1 MIKSSIK
8 KTAFL
13 LLLFVFVLQ
22 QSKAWDMA
30 VVNDF
35 IKKPNM
41 KHASIG
47 IKVVEVSSGT
57 VICSYNDQLS
67 LCPASCLK
75 LVSSAAALELLGP
88 DFTYK
93 TVLFTDGVVDSRGVL
108 QGNIYIKGVGD
119 PTLGSEFID
128 VEPEKFMNQ
137 WITDMEKS
145 GIKSVNGKVIAL
157 DGLFAYEGVSSKW
170 IWADIGNYY
179 APGIY
184 GISIFDNMYRLTLKS
199 GASGTSPEIL
209 GWVPAE
215 VSLKFENNLKAAAN
229 DIDSAYIYGEPFS
242 PKRRIFG
249 TIPRNK
255 PSFVIKGDIPDPG
268 LFLAS
273 YFTRMLKKSGILVS
287 GEASSGR
294 IENIHPAEKKILSH
308 TISPDLKEIIQVVN
322 FRSNNHYAE
331 HLFRKI
337 GSEDKVTGFWKSK
350 GLDTDGLFMYDG
362 SGLSP
367 VNAVSVDFLT
377 SLLRY
382 MAIKSK
388 YAEVFYQS
396 LPCAGKEGTVKGFL
410 KDTSLGGNARVKSGS
425 MGGVMSYSGYVARY
439 GKKYAFSVI
448 VNKYNGP
455 QSTVRRQIEQLMV
468 GLFDN
473 P

>member
-1 MIKSSIK
+1 
-8 KTAFL
+8 
-13 LLLFVFVLQ
+13 
-22 QSKAWDMA
+22 MA

-35 IKKPNM
+35 IKKPNL
-41 KHASIG
+41 KHANIG
-47 IKVVEVSSGT
+47 IKVIEVSSGT

-67 LCPASCLK
+67 LCPASCMK
-75 LVSSAAALELLGP
+75 LVSSAAALEFLGQ

-93 TVLFTDGVVDSRGVL
+93 TVLFTDGTVDPQGVL

-128 VEPEKFMNQ
+128 KEPKGFLNQ
-137 WITDMEKS
+137 WIADMKKS

-157 DGLFAYEGVSSKW
+157 DNLFGYEGVSSRW
-170 IWADIGNYY
+170 LWADIGNYY

-184 GISIFDNMYRLTLKS
+184 GISVFDNMYRLTLKS
-199 GASGTSPEIL
+199 EISGTKPEIVA
-209 GWVPAE
+209 WEPPEVP
-215 VSLKFENNLKAAAN
+215 LKFDNNLKAVPDN
-229 DIDSAYIYGEPFS
+229 VDNAYIYGEPFN
-242 PKRRIFG
+242 PERRIFG
-249 TIPRNK
+249 TIPRNN

-273 YFTRMLKKSGILVS
+273 YFTLMLEESGIRIL
-287 GEASSGR
+287 EKASSSR
-294 IENIHPAEKKILSH
+294 IENITPKEKKILSR
-308 TISPDLKEIIQVVN
+308 TISPDLSKIIQVVN

-337 GSEDKVTGFWKSK
+337 GSEDKVREFWKSK
-350 GLDTDGLFMYDG
+350 SLDTDGLFMYDG

-410 KDTSLGGNARVKSGS
+410 KDTFLEGNARIKSGS
-425 MGGVMSYSGYVARY
+425 MGGVMSYSGYVIRD
-439 GKKYAFSVI
+439 GEKYAFSVI
-448 VNKYNGP
+448 VNKFNGS
-455 QSTVRRQIEQLMV
+455 QSTVRRQIEQLLA
-468 GLFDN
+468 GLFNN